1 MVYIFIVIIIVNS
14 PSRPNHECLFDVSLE
29 ANEEYIVNYQKIEI
43 PDYTKENINED
54 DERKSRLFE
63 IVETNRKILKKSLN
77 HPEIKKEEM
86 NKENESIKNEDIV
99 VNINLDENSKEDK

>member
-1 MVYIFIVIIIVNS
+1 MFLCNS

-29 ANEEYIVNYQKIEI
+29 TNEEYIVNYQKIEI

-54 DERKSRLFE
+54 EERKSRLFE

-77 HPEIKKEEM
+77 QPEIKEEEM
-86 NKENESIKNEDIV
+86 NKERVPIKNEDIV
-99 VNINLDENSKEDK
+99 VNINLEENSKEDK